1 MPMEFTFHRVI
12 MGAEGTSIYL
22 QQMGSIRKENGMN
35 VHWVKNSEV
44 YNNLKII
51 LFHKNVHV
59 RNLKTY
65 LFSMLKILDLSLKW
79 GTPSRVSEQMC
90 KMTIFALK
98 AELKKHGSKWS
109 SDV

>member
-1 MPMEFTFHRVI
+1 
-12 MGAEGTSIYL
+12 MGYRIDVN
-22 QQMGSIRKENGMN
+22 RKENGMN

-51 LFHKNVHV
+51 LFHKNVLV

-79 GTPSRVSEQMC
+79 GHWLWP
-90 KMTIFALK
+90 
-98 AELKKHGSKWS
+98 KKL
-109 SDV
+109 